1 MAEETRYLSLNLYV
15 RNSGYHEASWRISSA
30 DPAAALDPRY
40 YVDLARVAERGV
52 LDSVF
57 LPDSPGMVRFRSAH
71 LPSTGLDPVQLL
83 SAVAQ
88 STTHIGLVATVSTTY
103 TQPWETARR
112 LATLDFLSQGRAGWN
127 IVTTAEPEVARN
139 FGNLPHPPHAQRYER
154 AQEYVDVV
162 LKLFDGWSDTA
173 AVMSRADGVW
183 ADTTQIT
190 SPHHH
195 GRHFDVEGPL
205 PLPRS
210 PQGRPYLT
218 QAGASPAGMELAA
231 RYADAVFTPQRD
243 VPSAVAFRGRLRE
256 MTAQFGRSADHFKVL
271 PGLPFLLGSTD
282 AEAKALHTELED
294 ASSDEFRWRNT
305 AHLAGLDH
313 TTVDPDAPLPDHILD
328 AQPLTSFG
336 GSIYQLAKQAP
347 APFREVARRVS
358 ALPGALDFIG
368 TPEGLADLI
377 TDWWRAG
384 ASDGFTLM
392 PNLLPDQVDLFVGH
406 VVPILQRRGIARR
419 EYRGSTLRDHAGLPW
434 STHPHNQKPTMQQP
448 RLAPGR
454 GSAGVER

>member
-1 MAEETRYLSLNLYV
+1 MTEEAPHLSLNLYL
-15 RNSGYHEASWRISSA
+15 RNSGYHEAGWKISSA
-30 DPAAALDPRY
+30 DPAAPLDPRY
-40 YVDLARVAERGV
+40 YVDLARTAERGV

-57 LPDSPGMVRFRSAH
+57 LPDSPGLVMFRAAH

-83 SAVAQ
+83 SAIAPAA
-88 STTHIGLVATVSTTY
+88 THIGLVATVSTTY

-112 LATLDFLSQGRAGWN
+112 LATLDFLSHGRAGWN
-127 IVTTAEPEVARN
+127 MVTTAEPEVAAN
-139 FGNLPHPPHAQRYER
+139 FGSLPHPPHARRYER
-154 AQEYVDVV
+154 AHEYVDVV

-173 AVMSRADGVW
+173 AVMSRTAGIW
-183 ADTTQIT
+183 ADTTQVT
-190 SPHHH
+190 PPRHH
-195 GRHFDVEGPL
+195 GQYFDVEGPL

-243 VPSAVAFRGRLRE
+243 IPSAAAFRSRLRE
-256 MTAQFGRSADHFKVL
+256 MATRCGRAADHIKVL
-271 PGLPFLLGSTD
+271 PGLPFLLASTD
-282 AEAKALHTELED
+282 AEAKALHAELEN

-313 TTVDPDAPLPDHILD
+313 TTVDPDAPLPDHILG
-328 AQPLTSFG
+328 APPLTSFG
-336 GSIYQLAKQAP
+336 ASIYQLARQAP
-347 APFREVARRVS
+347 APFREVARRLS

-377 TDWWRAG
+377 TDWWQAG

-392 PNLLPDQVDLFVGH
+392 PNLLPDQVDIFVDH
-406 VVPILQRRGIARR
+406 VVPILQGRGIGRR
-419 EYRGSTLRDHAGLPW
+419 EYRGTTLREHTGLPRP
-434 STHPHNQKPTMQQP
+434 TH
-448 RLAPGR
+448 
-454 GSAGVER
+454 